1 MKYKNVNDYEV
12 IYMIREND
20 ENAEK
25 LMYDKYSPL
34 LYKYVNKF
42 YSLVSA
48 KFFFITFEKVIKA
61 FR

>member
-25 LMYDKYSPL
+25 LIAKCEKEAIHCASIQQIGSTIGAHIGSGGYGL
-34 LYKYVNKF
+34 IYVT
-42 YSLVSA
+42 
-48 KFFFITFEKVIKA
+48 I
-61 FR
+61 